1 MKLSSLLIKDRVQV
15 IPVLFMQNKRKT
27 IIGLQALI
35 VVLLYCS
42 CSDKDRKVETVIIKD
57 FPAEYR
63 LDGTLVSSMDSLP
76 IMGQMFI
83 TGRKL
88 VVHQPRSKRPF
99 RIYDLNNLNQNYEA
113 GFIGHGANEFSFI
126 SSNYFAPQPDETFL
140 LLDNYRLKHV
150 SIRPDSSLETLSTQK
165 TFDLLPINGFVKG
178 GNLYISFADC
188 ATGTEGDMEFRSLD
202 MKNKREQ
209 KFSRYPEFHLG
220 DIGQDER
227 CQLYYKRCVCNE
239 RKNRMAAFY
248 SYFPY
253 FRLYDDYTK
262 LSKEVYFG
270 ERLRASVISKK
281 TSYYGNIY
289 ATEKYIYAFF
299 KTDIQVWNWE
309 AEPVALLHFDRRV
322 LTFAVDA
329 EKGILYALVSDKEF
343 DCYRF
348 YTYRLPVSD
357 FVQDVR

>member
-1 MKLSSLLIKDRVQV
+1 MNKKNLTASAVVCTLS
-15 IPVLFMQNKRKT
+15 
-27 IIGLQALI
+27 
-35 VVLLYCS
+35 VLLYCS

-99 RIYDLNNLNQNYEA
+99 RVYDLNNLSQNYEA

-126 SSNYFAPQPDETFL
+126 SPIYFAPQPDETFL
-140 LLDNYRLKHV
+140 LLDNDRLKHV
-150 SIRPDSSLETLSTQK
+150 SLRPDSSLETLSTQT
-165 TFDLLPINGFVKG
+165 TFDLLPVNGFVKG

-188 ATGTEGDMEFRSLD
+188 ASGTEGDMEFRCFD
-202 MKNKREQ
+202 INNKREQ
-209 KFSRYPEFHLG
+209 KFSPYPQFHLG

-239 RKNRMAAFY
+239 RKNRMVSFY

-270 ERLRASVISKK
+270 ERLGASVISKK

-289 ATEKYIYAFF
+289 ATEEYIYVSF
-299 KTDIQVWNWE
+299 KTDIQVWNWD

-322 LTFAVDA
+322 LTFAVD
-329 EKGILYALVSDKEF
+329 EENGILYALVSDKEY

-348 YTYRLPVSD
+348 YTYRLPVYDS
-357 FVQDVR
+357 VQDV